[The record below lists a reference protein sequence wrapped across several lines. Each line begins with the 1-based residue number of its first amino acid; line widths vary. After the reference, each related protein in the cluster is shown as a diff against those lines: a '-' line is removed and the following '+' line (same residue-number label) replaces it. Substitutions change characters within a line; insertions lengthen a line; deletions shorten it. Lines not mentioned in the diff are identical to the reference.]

1 MLAPFDADVI
11 SVSLSGAA
19 YRDKNFQKTFVR
31 SPDDPPHVF
40 PSRPNPFRRLQ
51 KMAHLEFTWNVTV
64 TDMINQC
71 DEKKSAF
78 SVFEQPD

>member
-31 SPDDPPHVF
+31 SPDDP
-40 PSRPNPFRRLQ
+40 STRPNPFRRLQ
-51 KMAHLEFTWNVTV
+51 KIAHLEFTWNVTV
-64 TDMINQC
+64 TDTINQC
-71 DEKKSAF
+71 DEKKVRF
-78 SVFEQPD
+78 LCV